1 MADNNTKKPNSSAIK
16 SSGFTNFLSTL
27 FGWRRSN
34 NQKKSEVEF
43 SKVDVGGQ
51 DQRIGQAL
59 LNSLPNLQGQLGQKL
74 EQLFDIWLTDNTDKY
89 SELQQRINRVN
100 QLEFMSQNDPYVGR
114 IVDLYADESCQ
125 LDQQDTIINI
135 DTPDARMTKD
145 MYKLLN
151 QWGVTQTR
159 VRETMKQLGTYGDA
173 FWSNSVTERGVERI
187 LPLQQL
193 QVTDRIEFNPIKAL
207 EMKKRREGFFSQFAN
222 NNYLIAQMLQD
233 MEDKNSFA
241 DMFDTKLF
249 GFSIDNDLIVPAWN
263 ITHFRVGSEGSMF
276 YPWGTSPILGALAPY
291 KQTQASIALQAL
303 GRELNFPVTTYE
315 VKTDENMDEGSQF
328 AVVNRVREAY
338 DNIGVS
344 QQMGNSEVYTV
355 NTKMW
360 LPKDLLTVNVHKAD
374 SASADGV
381 DDIKLYQDRTAV
393 ALGLP
398 KSFYGEE
405 GWKSLGNS
413 GKSLTQ
419 QYKPFARKCFS
430 LQSAFLEG
438 LADLFR
444 IHFAITGQ
452 YDFRIPFTLSMK
464 YPALEE
470 DDTFV
475 NAKKSS
481 IEVATTVMALV
492 KSAIGAS
499 EEEPLPADIVRDIIG
514 KYTFL
519 DPEDIIKWTRDAKYF
534 VNTATEEEGE
544 GGGSGSMGMGGE
556 MPTLEAKENRIEQRL
571 REYEN
576 RPRSEEQ
583 KLREAKL
590 KESYFKNRGDIY
602 FEALK
607 ECGVNNFTGR
617 NEHIEVFNTNNSR
630 IDVMLEVLNRQH
642 TSERLHESFNLPKKK
657 SRKKKAQNVENHAN
671 LDFETIKEKVN

>member
-43 SKVDVGGQ
+43 SKVDIGGQ

-534 VNTATEEEGE
+534 VNTATDEEGE
-544 GGGSGSMGMGGE
+544 SGSGSMGMGGE